1 MSNEVPQYYKDE
13 AYSLIRSIY
22 KFIPFYN
29 QIKGTY
35 LGIQFMMNTMGLSAA
50 IVELWST
57 RDDIKNFSKNT
68 TLFREDELNAVR
80 RFLVDLTEESEEE
93 KSKIDY
99 ISDPAKVKDYYLT
112 STFDVDLSSQK
123 GITFSEFNGMANTII
138 SVIEEIKPVTRCLRK
153 LYYLLDLNT
162 GLHFKYLFENQ
173 TPDESLKVGSNPDP
187 YFGINFKRFD
197 YIWWFSEDPRT
208 VYDGELNQL
217 KTIFLSYKSIL
228 ARVSNN
234 AADGS
239 GGKYTLL
246 NTYNNLNNLP
256 YKLKNSKVDRIKFRV
271 YGRDNSNIQEDWFSN
286 RTLIAI
292 IGKDLDIR
300 TDECGI
306 YLDIINPSLRSLLNL
321 EYNIENKD
329 LFLAIYFNIPLGTN
343 YITQGNLDEPQN
355 TAIYNWSFTLINDVV
370 PPRGYLSSEP
380 SIE

>member
-153 LYYLLDLNT
+153 LYYLLELNT

-173 TPDESLKVGSNPDP
+173 TPDDVLTVGSNPDP

-208 VYDGELNQL
+208 VYDGELLQL
-217 KTIFLSYKSIL
+217 KTVFLSYKSIL

-239 GGKYTLL
+239 DGKYTLL

-271 YGRDNSNIQEDWFSN
+271 YGRDNSNIGDDWFSN
-286 RTLIAI
+286 RTLIAR
-292 IGKDLDIR
+292 IGQDLNIR

-321 EYNIENKD
+321 EYNVENKD
-329 LFLAIYFNIPLGTN
+329 IFLAIYFNIPLGTN
-343 YITQGNLDEPQN
+343 YITQGNLDDS
-355 TAIYNWSFTLINDVV
+355 TKTLIYDWPFTLINDVV
-370 PPRGYLSSEP
+370 PPRGYLS
-380 SIE
+380 

>member
-1 MSNEVPQYYKDE
+1 M
-13 AYSLIRSIY
+13 
-22 KFIPFYN
+22 
-29 QIKGTY
+29 
-35 LGIQFMMNTMGLSAA
+35 
-50 IVELWST
+50 
-57 RDDIKNFSKNT
+57 
-68 TLFREDELNAVR
+68 
-80 RFLVDLTEESEEE
+80 
-93 KSKIDY
+93 
-99 ISDPAKVKDYYLT
+99 T

-153 LYYLLDLNT
+153 LYYLLELNT

-173 TPDESLKVGSNPDP
+173 TPSNSLTVGSEPDP

-234 AADGS
+234 ATDGS
-239 GGKYTLL
+239 NGKYTLL

-256 YKLKNSKVDRIKFRV
+256 YKLKNSKVDRIKFCV
-271 YGRDNSNIQEDWFSN
+271 YGRNNSDIRDNWFSK

-300 TDECGI
+300 TNECGI
-306 YLDIINPSLRSLLNL
+306 YLDIINPSLRSILNL

-343 YITQGNLDEPQN
+343 YITQGNLDDTQN
-355 TAIYNWSFTLINDVV
+355 TVIYDWPFTLINAVV
-370 PPRGYLSSEP
+370 PPRGYISSGP

>member
-153 LYYLLDLNT
+153 LYYLLELNT

-173 TPDESLKVGSNPDP
+173 TTDKMKIGDTDGKS
-187 YFGINFKRFD
+187 GISFKRFD

-208 VYDGELNQL
+208 VYDGELSQL
-217 KTIFLSYKSIL
+217 KTIFLSYKAIL
-228 ARVSNN
+228 ARVSET
-234 AADGS
+234 ADAS
-239 GGKYTLL
+239 DSKYTLL

-256 YKLKNSKVDRIKFRV
+256 YKLKNSKVDRIKFSV
-271 YGRDNSNIQEDWFSN
+271 LTRDNTKPNEGWISS
-286 RTLIAI
+286 RTVVVKLD
-292 IGKDLDIR
+292 KDIRIR

-306 YLDIINPSLRSLLNL
+306 YIDIDNVSLRSILNL
-321 EYNIENKD
+321 EYNFANKD
-329 LFLAIYFNIPLGTN
+329 IFFATYFNIPLGTN
-343 YITQGNLDEPQN
+343 YITQGNLDESQD
-355 TAIYNWSFTLINDVV
+355 TTIYDWEQDMVKINELV
-370 PPRGYLSSEP
+370 PPRGYLSSES

>member
-99 ISDPAKVKDYYLT
+99 ISDTAKVKDYYLT

-153 LYYLLDLNT
+153 LYYLLELNT

-173 TPDESLKVGSNPDP
+173 TTYKMEIGDTDGKS
-187 YFGINFKRFD
+187 GISFKRFD

-208 VYDGELNQL
+208 VYDGELSQL
-217 KTIFLSYKSIL
+217 KTIFLSYKAIL
-228 ARVSNN
+228 ARVSKTPD
-234 AADGS
+234 ASDS
-239 GGKYTLL
+239 KYTLL
-246 NTYNNLNNLP
+246 NTYNNLNNLL
-256 YKLKNSKVDRIKFRV
+256 YKLKNSKVDRIKFSV
-271 YGRDNSNIQEDWFSN
+271 LTRDNTKPNDGWISS
-286 RTLIAI
+286 RTVVVKLD
-292 IGKDLDIR
+292 KDIRIR

-306 YLDIINPSLRSLLNL
+306 YIDIDNVSLRSILNL
-321 EYNIENKD
+321 EYNFANKD
-329 LFLAIYFNIPLGTN
+329 IFFATYFNIPLGTN
-343 YITQGNLDEPQN
+343 YITQGNLDESQD
-355 TAIYNWSFTLINDVV
+355 TDIYDWEQDIVKINELV
-370 PPRGYLSSEP
+370 PPRGYLSSES

>member
-93 KSKIDY
+93 KSKINY
-99 ISDPAKVKDYYLT
+99 ISDTAKVKDYYLT

-153 LYYLLDLNT
+153 LYYLLELNT

-173 TPDESLKVGSNPDP
+173 TTDKMKIGNTDSKS
-187 YFGINFKRFD
+187 GISFKRFD

-208 VYDGELNQL
+208 VYDGELSQL
-217 KTIFLSYKSIL
+217 KTIFLSYKAIL
-228 ARVSNN
+228 ARVSET
-234 AADGS
+234 ADAS
-239 GGKYTLL
+239 DSKYTLL

-271 YGRDNSNIQEDWFSN
+271 YGRDNSNINEWFSD
-286 RTLIAI
+286 RTLIAR

-321 EYNIENKD
+321 EYNVENKD
-329 LFLAIYFNIPLGTN
+329 IFLAIYFNIPLGTN
-343 YITQGNLDEPQN
+343 YITQGNLDKSQD
-355 TAIYNWSFTLINDVV
+355 TVIYNWDIDDINLIV

>member
-68 TLFREDELNAVR
+68 TLFREDEINAVR

-173 TPDESLKVGSNPDP
+173 TTDKMEIGDTDTKS
-187 YFGINFKRFD
+187 GISFKRFD

-217 KTIFLSYKSIL
+217 KTVFLSYKSIL
-228 ARVSNN
+228 ARVSET
-234 AADGS
+234 ADAS
-239 GGKYTLL
+239 DSKYTLL

-256 YKLKNSKVDRIKFRV
+256 YKLKNSKVDRIKFSV
-271 YGRDNSNIQEDWFSN
+271 LTRDNTKPNVGWISS
-286 RTLIAI
+286 RTLIVR
-292 IGKDLDIR
+292 IGQDLNIR

-329 LFLAIYFNIPLGTN
+329 IFFATYFNIPLGTN
-343 YITQGNLDEPQN
+343 YITQGNLDESQN
-355 TAIYNWSFTLINDVV
+355 TAIYDWEQDIAKINELV

>member
-99 ISDPAKVKDYYLT
+99 ISDTAKVKDYYLT

-153 LYYLLDLNT
+153 LYYLLELNT

-173 TPDESLKVGSNPDP
+173 TTDKMEIGDTDGKS
-187 YFGINFKRFD
+187 GISFKRFD

-208 VYDGELNQL
+208 VYDGELSQL
-217 KTIFLSYKSIL
+217 KTIFLSYKAIL
-228 ARVSNN
+228 ARVSET
-234 AADGS
+234 ADAS
-239 GGKYTLL
+239 DSKYTLL
-246 NTYNNLNNLP
+246 NTYNNLNNLL
-256 YKLKNSKVDRIKFRV
+256 YKLKNSKVDRIKFSV
-271 YGRDNSNIQEDWFSN
+271 LTRDNTKPNDGWISS
-286 RTLIAI
+286 RTVVVKLD
-292 IGKDLDIR
+292 KDIRIR

-306 YLDIINPSLRSLLNL
+306 YIDIDNVSLRSILNL
-321 EYNIENKD
+321 EYNFANKD
-329 LFLAIYFNIPLGTN
+329 IFFATYFNIPLGTN
-343 YITQGNLDEPQN
+343 YITQGNLDESQD
-355 TAIYNWSFTLINDVV
+355 TDIYDWEQDIVKINELV
-370 PPRGYLSSEP
+370 PPRGYLSSES

>member
-153 LYYLLDLNT
+153 LYYLLELNT

-173 TPDESLKVGSNPDP
+173 TTDKMEVGNTDTKS
-187 YFGINFKRFD
+187 GISFKRFD

-239 GGKYTLL
+239 NGKYTLL

-256 YKLKNSKVDRIKFRV
+256 YKLKNSKVDRIKFCV
-271 YGRDNSNIQEDWFSN
+271 YGRKNSDIDKWFSN

-306 YLDIINPSLRSLLNL
+306 YLDIINPSLRSILNL

-343 YITQGNLDEPQN
+343 YITQGNLDDTQN
-355 TAIYNWSFTLINDVV
+355 TVIYDWDIDDINEVV
-370 PPRGYLSSEP
+370 PPRGYISSEA

>member
-153 LYYLLDLNT
+153 LYYLLELNT

-173 TPDESLKVGSNPDP
+173 TTYKMEVGKTDDKS
-187 YFGINFKRFD
+187 GISFKRFD

-239 GGKYTLL
+239 NGKYTLL

-271 YGRDNSNIQEDWFSN
+271 YGRKNSNINEWFSN

-306 YLDIINPSLRSLLNL
+306 YLDIINPSLRSILNL

-343 YITQGNLDEPQN
+343 YITQGNLDDTQN
-355 TAIYNWSFTLINDVV
+355 TVIYDWDIDDINDVV
-370 PPRGYLSSEP
+370 PPRGYISSGP

>member
-68 TLFREDELNAVR
+68 TLFREDEINAVR

-93 KSKIDY
+93 KSKINY

-153 LYYLLDLNT
+153 LYYLLELNT

-173 TPDESLKVGSNPDP
+173 TTGKMEIGETDGKS
-187 YFGINFKRFD
+187 GISFKRFD

-208 VYDGELNQL
+208 IYDTELSQL
-217 KTIFLSYKSIL
+217 KTIFLSYKAIL
-228 ARVSNN
+228 ARVSET
-234 AADGS
+234 ADAS
-239 GGKYTLL
+239 DSKYTLL
-246 NTYNNLNNLP
+246 NTYNNLNNLL
-256 YKLKNSKVDRIKFRV
+256 YKLKNSKVDRIKFSV
-271 YGRDNSNIQEDWFSN
+271 LTRDNTKPNEDWISS
-286 RTLIAI
+286 RTVIVKLD
-292 IGKDLDIR
+292 KDIRIR

-306 YLDIINPSLRSLLNL
+306 YIDIDNVSLRTILNL
-321 EYNIENKD
+321 EYNFANKD
-329 LFLAIYFNIPLGTN
+329 IFFATYFNIPLGTN
-343 YITQGNLDEPQN
+343 YITQGNLDKSQN
-355 TAIYNWSFTLINDVV
+355 TAIYDWEQDMAKINELV
-370 PPRGYLSSEP
+370 PPRGYISSEP

>member
-153 LYYLLDLNT
+153 LYYLLELNT

-173 TPDESLKVGSNPDP
+173 TTDKMEIGDTDGKS
-187 YFGINFKRFD
+187 GISFKRFD

-217 KTIFLSYKSIL
+217 KTVFLSYKSIL
-228 ARVSNN
+228 ARVSTN

-239 GGKYTLL
+239 DGKYTLL

-256 YKLKNSKVDRIKFRV
+256 YKLKNSKVDRIKFCV
-271 YGRDNSNIQEDWFSN
+271 YGRNNSDIRDNWFSK

-292 IGKDLDIR
+292 IGKDLNIR

-306 YLDIINPSLRSLLNL
+306 YLDIINPSLRSILNL

-343 YITQGNLDEPQN
+343 YITQGNLDDTQN
-355 TAIYNWSFTLINDVV
+355 TVIYDWPFTLINDVV
-370 PPRGYLSSEP
+370 PPRGYLSSEV

>member
-173 TPDESLKVGSNPDP
+173 TTNKMEVGKTDTKS
-187 YFGINFKRFD
+187 GISFKRFD

-228 ARVSNN
+228 ARVSET
-234 AADGS
+234 ADAS
-239 GGKYTLL
+239 DSKYTLL
-246 NTYNNLNNLP
+246 NTYNNLNNLS
-256 YKLKNSKVDRIKFRV
+256 YKLKNSKVDRIKFSV
-271 YGRDNSNIQEDWFSN
+271 LTRDNTKPNVGWISS
-286 RTLIAI
+286 RTLIAK
-292 IGKDLDIR
+292 IGQDLNIR
-300 TDECGI
+300 TNECGI

-329 LFLAIYFNIPLGTN
+329 IFFATYFNIPLGTN
-343 YITQGNLDEPQN
+343 YITQGNLDESQN
-355 TAIYNWSFTLINDVV
+355 TAIYDWEQDIAKINELV

>member
-93 KSKIDY
+93 KSKINY
-99 ISDPAKVKDYYLT
+99 ISDTAKVKDYYLT

-153 LYYLLDLNT
+153 LYYLLELNT

-173 TPDESLKVGSNPDP
+173 TSDDVLTVGSNPDP

-217 KTIFLSYKSIL
+217 KTVFLSYKSIL

-239 GGKYTLL
+239 NGKYTLL

-271 YGRDNSNIQEDWFSN
+271 YGRKNSNIGDWFSN

-321 EYNIENKD
+321 EYNVENKD
-329 LFLAIYFNIPLGTN
+329 IFLAIYFNIPLGTN
-343 YITQGNLDEPQN
+343 YITQGNLDKSQD
-355 TAIYNWSFTLINDVV
+355 TDIYDWDIQDINAVV
-370 PPRGYLSSEP
+370 PPRGYL
-380 SIE
+380 